1 MAIVESFELDP
12 ATMDIKM
19 FQGDTKAFKFT
30 AHRKSGT
37 AWTENDRM
45 LFTVKN
51 AAGDVVLQ
59 RIYRLDTDL
68 GNGKSEIQFHNNDTD
83 EWENGIYNAERRYI
97 INCRWDGEAPEG
109 DCVNALA
116 VDARIVDGDV
126 VRVPETGQFTISL
139 NDIYGEV

>member
-1 MAIVESFELDP
+1 MFTRDENGNI
-12 ATMDIKM
+12 TMHR
-19 FQGDTKAFKFT
+19 GDTGAFVVRAAKE
-30 AHRKSGT
+30 SGNT
-37 AWTENDRM
+37 WTENDRM

-68 GNGKSEIQFHNNDTD
+68 GDGKIETQFHNNDTD

-116 VDARIVDGDV
+116 IDARIVDGDV
-126 VRVPETGQFTISL
+126 VRVPETGQFTISV